1 MFRFR
6 VWIVTVIFTAMLACK
21 KTGNKIGIVADITN
35 PIVTMFARFGGTVR
49 ASVILRF
56 TGVK

>member
-1 MFRFR
+1 M
-6 VWIVTVIFTAMLACK
+6 WTVTVIFTAMLACN

-49 ASVILRF
+49 VSVIQRL
-56 TGVK
+56 TGLK